1 LLHWSLPLSPEGVA
15 ALYGPKTRLCGP
27 MTKPMKGSQQVKL
40 KWIALTAMLSVCA
53 GCVSTQTNTA
63 FERIKPKA
71 AKHAEALAD
80 DDIAAAR
87 ETGLDLLSALAA
99 YGDW

>member
-1 LLHWSLPLSPEGVA
+1 
-15 ALYGPKTRLCGP
+15 
-27 MTKPMKGSQQVKL
+27 
-40 KWIALTAMLSVCA
+40 MLSVCA

-71 AKHAEALAD
+71 AKHAEALAGE
-80 DDIAAAR
+80 DIAAAR